1 MYELCR
7 QKGALET
14 FCNDRQCLHQ
24 PLLKYD
30 SNKQRKTHYL
40 SNREKLHYCTSFTVV
55 YKRNTYTGQQTISK
69 DTGYYLIF
77 LQCLSQ
83 DICKEKLIKY
93 SASHL
98 KITFCDDV
106 HTEWG

>member
-1 MYELCR
+1 MT
-7 QKGALET
+7 AI
-14 FCNDRQCLHQ
+14 
-24 PLLKYD
+24 
-30 SNKQRKTHYL
+30 NKEKHIIYQT
-40 SNREKLHYCTSFTVV
+40 EKLHYCTSFSVV

-93 SASHL
+93 STSHL
-98 KITFCDDV
+98 KITYCDDV
-106 HTEWG
+106 HTEWGWNSVDFSSVHYCYLTK